1 MFRFDNPDKPYV
13 KHQLRQTDEI
23 NTDEHKDIEEVAV
36 PAGAVQNFVAIRW
49 DNEWFPSVA
58 IRWDNEWF
66 PSKSKNLHF
75 YQFP

>member
-1 MFRFDNPDKPYV
+1 MFRFDNCDKPYV

-49 DNEWFPSVA
+49 DNE
-58 IRWDNEWF
+58 
-66 PSKSKNLHF
+66 
-75 YQFP
+75 